1 MLLQGAYSRARHGF
15 QLFALKKGH
24 RPVYVVQILP
34 GVAVAHVSGT
44 AERHADDAGQDDAPI
59 DLPRIVGL
67 PALDV
72 DAVLVVIAG
81 HEVEGLDHALLQYG
95 TTIQENGLDERVD
108 VLFGKRHA
116 LVALQYPVDLL
127 LDAVGRQIPHI
138 GQAQDL
144 PPCALFQ

>member
-1 MLLQGAYSRARHGF
+1 MHTQPCTARIPAF
-15 QLFALKKGH
+15 CPQEKGY

-67 PALDV
+67 PPLDV

-95 TTIQENGLDERVD
+95 PTIQENGLDERID

-116 LVALQYPVDLL
+116 LVALQEPVDLL
-127 LDAVGRQIPHI
+127 LNTVGRQIPHI